1 MRYFLISFLFF
12 AGGCDNKNGNTGPQ
26 PIEISKAPVSPKK
39 ENSKNK
45 PPVTSVQW
53 DLKYFY
59 STDKIL
65 ARLVDSIY
73 NSFSPSEKAAQMIMV
88 ATSEYKGIG
97 LPFPAV
103 LKLYNSRIT
112 GSILFLKGKKATFE
126 REISTLNKASADNKI
141 FPAVFACDCEPSL
154 YHKKFTDADS
164 VLPASELKEVADV
177 QKVAAVISIE
187 MKKMGIH
194 WNFAPVADINSNKE
208 IIDTRSFGDNN
219 TEVIE
224 KSTAFIRTSTES
236 NIVTSVKHFPGHG
249 AVKGDSHKNLVYID
263 SSFKEVQNFA
273 SIIQLGNPI
282 SVMVGHIA
290 VKKYN

>member
-1 MRYFLISFLFF
+1 MRYLLISFLFF
-12 AGGCDNKNGNTGPQ
+12 ASGCNNTNGETDPQ

-45 PPVTSVQW
+45 PPVNSVQW

-73 NSFSPSEKAAQMIMV
+73 NSFSLSEKAAQMIMV

-154 YHKKFTDADS
+154 YHKKLDRKS
-164 VLPASELKEVADV
+164 VV
-177 QKVAAVISIE
+177 
-187 MKKMGIH
+187 
-194 WNFAPVADINSNKE
+194 
-208 IIDTRSFGDNN
+208 
-219 TEVIE
+219 
-224 KSTAFIRTSTES
+224 
-236 NIVTSVKHFPGHG
+236 
-249 AVKGDSHKNLVYID
+249 
-263 SSFKEVQNFA
+263 
-273 SIIQLGNPI
+273 
-282 SVMVGHIA
+282 
-290 VKKYN
+290 